1 MSYPQSYVGS
11 RMMATL
17 MVSNVMER
25 TTRACAWI

>member
-11 RMMATL
+11 RMMITL

-25 TTRACAWI
+25 KPRARAWK